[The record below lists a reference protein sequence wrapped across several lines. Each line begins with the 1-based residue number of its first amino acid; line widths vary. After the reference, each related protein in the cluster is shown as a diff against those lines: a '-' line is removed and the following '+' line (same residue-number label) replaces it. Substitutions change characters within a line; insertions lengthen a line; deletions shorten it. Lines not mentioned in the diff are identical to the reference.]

1 MLKPICVK
9 DSMATPMAVD
19 VGPQGCIYNYVYTVQ
34 QPTAVTHCVVG
45 NFTSAT
51 DVNLIIGCVCTV

>member
-1 MLKPICVK
+1 MKLVCVT

-19 VGPQGCIYNYVYTVQ
+19 VGPQGCIYNYTYTVQ

-51 DVNLIIGCVCTV
+51 DVNLIIGCV